1 MNILIT
7 NESWPTHN
15 WADDGFWVAANFFTR
30 SKLVRAIATLL
41 MIQNDTDQGESY
53 DDALSE
59 TIAELIGARLS
70 EEDEENPPTTLS
82 DDETNTVAE
91 YLKKSVQALRPY
103 MPSGGALELI
113 TYINDPEQN
122 KLYLVVR
129 YWPDDEHSDKAF
141 TSPGVRG

>member
-7 NESWPTHN
+7 NESWPTNN

-30 SKLVRAIATLL
+30 SKLVRTIATLL
-41 MIQNDTDQGESY
+41 MIQNDTEEGESY
-53 DDALSE
+53 DEALNE

-70 EEDEENPPTTLS
+70 EEDEENPPTALT
-82 DDETNTVAE
+82 DDEANTVTE
-91 YLKKSVQALRPY
+91 YLKRSVQALRPY

-113 TYINDPEQN
+113 TYINEPEQN

-129 YWPDDEHSDKAF
+129 YWPDDEHSGKAF
-141 TSPGVRG
+141 ASPGVRG